1 MIVRKHLPADAE
13 GIRAISGKSPEAGQW
28 SPASYE
34 EAVRAGQ
41 LVLVAELGGSL
52 SGFVVCRFVVGEG
65 EILNVAVAPSHR
77 RKGVGSK
84 LLAEVM
90 EEAKA
95 NRVQRV
101 YLEVRE
107 SNGGAITFYEK
118 HGFAKSGRR
127 TSYYHNPTDNAVVME
142 KKLTG

>member
-1 MIVRKHLPADAE
+1 VIVRKYLPAHAE
-13 GIRAISGKSPEAGQW
+13 GISAISGKSPEAGQW
-28 SPASYE
+28 SPASYQ
-34 EAVRAGQ
+34 EAVRAAQ
-41 LVLVAELGGSL
+41 LVLVAEIGGSV
-52 SGFVVCRFVVGEG
+52 SGFVVCRFVAGEG

-77 RKGVGSK
+77 REGVGSR

-95 NRVQRV
+95 KRVQRV

-107 SNGGAITFYEK
+107 SNGTAITFYEK
-118 HGFAKSGRR
+118 HGFAKSGCRKN
-127 TSYYHNPTDNAVVME
+127 YYRYPTENAVFME